1 MEFVMKLSS
10 FLFSVP
16 FLTLSVVAQAAGGAA
31 QFSVESPDLKSGT
44 FAAKYIANGF
54 GCTGGNISPE
64 IQWRNVPAGTKSL
77 ALVMHDADAPTGVG
91 GFTHWVVVNIPV
103 SATGLSQGAGNG
115 KLPAPA
121 SHVSNGFDNTGVTGV
136 NGQYGGPCPPE
147 GDKPH
152 TYVFTLFALGVDDIY
167 AASGIPKNA
176 STQVH
181 GFVLNKGIG
190 QGLLGKASFTARYGR

>member
-1 MEFVMKLSS
+1 MKLSS

-16 FLTLSVVAQAAGGAA
+16 LLTLGIVAHGAGDAA
-31 QFSVESPDLKSGT
+31 FSVESPDLTGGK
-44 FAAKYIANGF
+44 FNNKFIANGF
-54 GCTGGNISPE
+54 GCNGGNISPE
-64 IQWRNVPAGTKSL
+64 IKWRNAPAGTKSL
-77 ALVMHDADAPTGVG
+77 ALVMHDPDAPTGVG
-91 GFTHWVVVNIPV
+91 GFTHWVVVNIPATV
-103 SATGLSQGAGNG
+103 SGLSQGAGNG
-115 KLPAPA
+115 RLPAPA
-121 SHVSNGFDNTGVTGV
+121 VGLSNGFDNTGVTGL

-152 TYVFTLFALGVDDIY
+152 RYVFTLFALGVDDIY

-190 QGLLGKASFTARYGR
+190 QGLLGKASFTAHYGR